1 MKNIILLVII
11 LLLSS
16 LSILYSK
23 PIELHLI
30 QLNWSWTIA
39 KLTPYLFYIVE
50 GLMLF
55 FIFKKTLKLSNYLK
69 LIILVLAF
77 VLPFLIGFAFNPIYQ
92 GDFSKQGVLS
102 FTKPSDKDIAD
113 YDLLVYTIPGCP
125 FCHESTFF
133 ANLMQKRVPSLRIN
147 YIVCTTDSAQIE
159 PYRINLD
166 KKINV
171 SLAENPTKASQTAG
185 GSFPAFLLI
194 KNNKAIQKWS
204 NDQFGVRAKDLV
216 EASAKE

>member
-77 VLPFLIGFAFNPIYQ
+77 VLPFLNRLYFNPIYE
-92 GDFSKQGVLS
+92 GDFSKQGT
-102 FTKPSDKDIAD
+102 TKFHK
-113 YDLLVYTIPGCP
+113 
-125 FCHESTFF
+125 
-133 ANLMQKRVPSLRIN
+133 
-147 YIVCTTDSAQIE
+147 
-159 PYRINLD
+159 
-166 KKINV
+166 
-171 SLAENPTKASQTAG
+171 TK
-185 GSFPAFLLI
+185 
-194 KNNKAIQKWS
+194 
-204 NDQFGVRAKDLV
+204 
-216 EASAKE
+216 

>member
-77 VLPFLIGFAFNPIYQ
+77 VLPFLIGFIFNPIYE
-92 GDFSKQGVLS
+92 GAFSKQGITS
-102 FTKPSDKDIAD
+102 FKAASKKDMQGV
-113 YDLLVYTIPGCP
+113 DLVVITIPECR
-125 FCHESTFF
+125 FCRESTIYC
-133 ANLMQKRVPSLRIN
+133 NLMLKRNPNLKIR
-147 YIVCTTDSAQIE
+147 YIVCTKDTNQIQ
-159 PYRINLD
+159 PYQDKLD
-166 KKINV
+166 KKIDV
-171 SLAENPTKASQTAG
+171 ALAEDPNQAAKTAG